1 MFDTS
6 KLGPLYEDFV
16 VGATLPPL
24 PPVTLSDADN
34 AAYRAITGDQHLLV
48 SDVPAYRAATG
59 SDGRLANPG
68 IVMHYAMGQTTM
80 ATRQAIANLYYR
92 SVRFLRTVELG
103 ETLRTTTTVL
113 GLKDSAPKRAVSPT
127 GDNVD
132 QFRGKVW
139 LGIATVG
146 DNGPVVEF
154 ERCALIR
161 GRGPELPGHDDD
173 IPGPSDP
180 TPLADLA
187 GAVPAWDLSGLPGTP
202 WELGEARTDPLRD
215 HVDLAAPFAR
225 LTFNQAAVHRDHTA
239 TANGQRLVYGGHVQG
254 LAQASLTRMLPG
266 LAQVV
271 AWDGCDHVGPA
282 FEGDLIEFTHTLAE
296 RAPAGSGHLM
306 RFEVTG
312 TKLTGGL
319 TDDRTDILRWTPI
332 VWAP

>member
-24 PPVTLSDADN
+24 PPVTLGEADN
-34 AAYRAITGDQHLLV
+34 AIYRAVTGDQHPFA
-48 SDVPAYRAATG
+48 SDVPAYQAA
-59 SDGRLANPG
+59 SRSAGRLANPG
-68 IVMHYAMGQTTM
+68 AVMHYAMGQTTM

-92 SVRFLRTVELG
+92 SVRFLRPVELG

-113 GLKDSAPKRAVSPT
+113 GLKDSAPK
-127 GDNVD
+127 GD

-139 LGIATVG
+139 LGISTVG

-161 GRGPELPGHDDD
+161 GRGPGQPGHDDD
-173 IPGPSDP
+173 IPGPSEP
-180 TPLADLA
+180 TALADLA
-187 GAVPAWDLSGLPGTP
+187 GLVPDWDLSGLAGTP
-202 WELGEARTDPLRD
+202 WEIGDERVDPLRD
-215 HVDLAAPFAR
+215 HIDLAAPFAR
-225 LTFNQAAVHRDHTA
+225 LTFNQAAVHRDHTV
-239 TANGQRLVYGGHVQG
+239 TANGRRLVYGGHVQG

-282 FEGDLIEFTHTLAE
+282 GEGDLVEFSHRLTE
-296 RAPAGSGHLM
+296 RTPAGSGHLL
-306 RFEVTG
+306 RFEVVG
-312 TKLTGGL
+312 TAIGES
-319 TDDRTDILRWTPI
+319 RTDILRWTPI

>member
-1 MFDTS
+1 MFDTT

-24 PPVTLSDADN
+24 PPITLSDADN
-34 AAYRAITGDQHLLV
+34 AWYRSVTGDQHLLV
-48 SDVPAYRAATG
+48 SDVPGYQAASGRA
-59 SDGRLANPG
+59 GRLANPG
-68 IVMHYAMGQTTM
+68 VVMHYAMGQTTM

-92 SVRFLRTVELG
+92 SVRFLRPVELG

-113 GLKDSAPKRAVSPT
+113 GLKDSAPK
-127 GDNVD
+127 GD

-139 LGIATVG
+139 LGIETVG
-146 DNGPVVEF
+146 ELGPVVQF

-161 GRGPELPGHDDD
+161 GRGPDVPGHDDA

-180 TPLADLA
+180 TPLDELV
-187 GAVPAWDLSGLPGTP
+187 GAVPEWDLGGLPGTP
-202 WELGEARTDPLRD
+202 WEVGEARPDPLRD

-282 FEGDLIEFTHTLAE
+282 FEGDLVEFTHTLVE
-296 RAPAGSGHLM
+296 RRPAGSGHLL
-306 RFEVTG
+306 RLEVVG
-312 TKLTGGL
+312 SKLA
-319 TDDRTDILRWTPI
+319 DDRTDILRWTPI